1 MEYYYFVEDKYIMK
15 MNSPINLGE
24 FPQCVEMTPEQLV
37 FYKEHPTSSVNE
49 IKNCKLYEPYILTV
63 EDNKKQSID
72 NLSHYSLS
80 ITEELVPSYKIQNAL
95 ICTNL
100 NNHDEGIYSHDECLQ
115 IIEKYNRIGKYC
127 RENFYI
133 FKEQI
138 ENCETNE
145 EINNIFDQAIKLYD
159 TYRLNNIE

>member
-1 MEYYYFVEDKYIMK
+1 MFYYIFCNKKIKVRDTAV
-15 MNSPINLGE
+15 NTAV
-24 FPQCVEMTPEQLV
+24 FPQYVEMTPEQV
-37 FYKEHPTSSVNE
+37 EFYKEHPTASVNE
-49 IKNCKLYEPYILTV
+49 IKNCQLYEPYILTV
-63 EDNKKQSID
+63 EDNKKISID

-100 NNHDEGIYSHDECLQ
+100 NNHNEGIYSHDECLQ

-127 RENFYI
+127 RENFYN
-133 FKEQI
+133 FKQQI

-145 EINNIFDQAIKLYD
+145 EINNIFDQAITLYD

>member
-1 MEYYYFVEDKYIMK
+1 MNYYFVENKYIMK
-15 MNSPINLGE
+15 VDAPIDLGAC
-24 FPQCVEMTPEQLV
+24 PHCIEMTPEQTE
-37 FYKEHPTSSVNE
+37 FYKKNPTASVNE

-63 EDNKKQSID
+63 EDNKKISIE

-100 NNHDEGIYSHDECLQ
+100 NNHDESIYSHDECLQ

-127 RENFYI
+127 REIFYN

-145 EINNIFDQAIKLYD
+145 EINNIFDQAITLYN